1 MDGGIYNTST
11 LRNSPGETTLSYCH
25 RSLGKQ
31 PTFGHATT
39 GFPTKWRLR
48 NERRNSILMTRQY
61 PDLGSASDWSSH
73 VGNLIQPVR
82 STTQIWIVTRHQYRI
97 SVLVSQTSFGG
108 KTSGCVAKC
117 PLFSR
122 VTFIGVYIYIFFHRC
137 MFVVYFTYT
146 HTRASAIFKDI
157 AIVLKR

>member
-61 PDLGSASDWSSH
+61 PDLGSASDWFNQISH
-73 VGNLIQPVR
+73 AARPIR
-82 STTQIWIVTRHQYRI
+82 SNTQFWVVTRHPYGI
-97 SVLVSQTSFGG
+97 SALVSQTSFGG
-108 KTSGCVAKC
+108 ETSSSVAKC
-117 PLFSR
+117 RLFSQ
-122 VTFIGVYIYIFFHRC
+122 
-137 MFVVYFTYT
+137 
-146 HTRASAIFKDI
+146 
-157 AIVLKR
+157 AIVINYALCLMVFLITLFAISCIMLVLARM